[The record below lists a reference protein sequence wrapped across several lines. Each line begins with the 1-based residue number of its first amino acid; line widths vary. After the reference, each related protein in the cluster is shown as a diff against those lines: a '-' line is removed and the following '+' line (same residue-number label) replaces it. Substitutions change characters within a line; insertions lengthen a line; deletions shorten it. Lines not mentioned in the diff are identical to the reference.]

1 MATRARAAREEEAIA
16 AYEDAVRGSADV
28 NVSEALAMRRLF
40 RAHGFTY
47 VDDSEGSPVEKLDND
62 AIKGSIFVIAPDHR
76 VSTRDDRSSEPI
88 HRHVLA
94 GEILKGHPVP
104 PPHGDSDAWD
114 ALGALERATWKKA
127 EGHIWKLIDDKF
139 GGTLQRWMRERLD
152 EELVLVKAGDYL
164 FVTDEPKYV
173 EAEIWRRYTD
183 KAEIQMIAAA
193 EQMALFGRQLP
204 ALKRRAVPALNKAT
218 KQATDK
224 AMAAYTLRAQE
235 NGEEE

>member
-1 MATRARAAREEEAIA
+1 MATMESTSLEEEAA
-16 AYEDAVRGSADV
+16 ALYENEVRSSADV
-28 NVSEALAMRRLF
+28 NVSEALAVRRLF
-40 RAHGFTY
+40 RKYGFTY
-47 VDDSEGSPVEKLDND
+47 VDDSESSAVEKLDND
-62 AIKGSIFVIAPDHR
+62 ALKEAIFEIAPDHR

-88 HRHVLA
+88 HRHTLA
-94 GEILKGHPVP
+94 GEILTGHPIP

-114 ALGALERATWKKA
+114 ALGALDRAAWKKA

-139 GGTLQRWMRERLD
+139 GGTLQRWTRERLD

-164 FVTDEPKYV
+164 FVTDEPKFV

-193 EQMALFGRQLP
+193 EQMALFGKQLP
-204 ALKRRAVPALNKAT
+204 ALKPRAVPALNKAG
-218 KQATDK
+218 KQTADK

-235 NGEEE
+235 NDEEE

>member
-1 MATRARAAREEEAIA
+1 MATTVDTALQEAIA
-16 AYEDAVRGSADV
+16 AYEDALRSSADV
-28 NVSEALAMRRLF
+28 NVSEALAVRRLF

-47 VDDSEGSPVEKLDND
+47 VDESESLPVEKLDND
-62 AIKGSIFVIAPDHR
+62 AIKGSIFEIAPNHR
-76 VSTRDDRSSEPI
+76 VSSREDRSTEPI

-94 GEILKGHPVP
+94 GEILKDHPIP

-114 ALGALERATWKKA
+114 ALDALKRATWKKA
-127 EGHIWKLIDDKF
+127 ESHIWKLIDDKF

-152 EELVLVKAGDYL
+152 EELVLVKADDYL
-164 FVTDEPKYV
+164 FVTDQAKFV
-173 EAEIWRRYTD
+173 ETEIWRRYTD

-204 ALKRRAVPALNKAT
+204 ALKRRAVPALNKAA
-218 KQATDK
+218 KQSADK

>member
-1 MATRARAAREEEAIA
+1 MATKSDTALEEAVT
-16 AYEDAVRGSADV
+16 AYEEAVRSSADV

-47 VDDSEGSPVEKLDND
+47 ADDSESPPVEKVDND
-62 AIKGSIFVIAPDHR
+62 AIKGSIFEIAPDHR
-76 VSTRDDRSSEPI
+76 VSSPDDRSSEPI

-94 GEILKGHPVP
+94 GEILKGHPIP

-114 ALGALERATWKKA
+114 ALDALERAAWKKA
-127 EGHIWKLIDDKF
+127 ESHIWKQIDDKF
-139 GGTLQRWMRERLD
+139 GATLQRWTRDRLD
-152 EELVLVKAGDYL
+152 EELVLVKAGEYL
-164 FVTDEPKYV
+164 FVTDDPKYV

-204 ALKRRAVPALNKAT
+204 ALRRRAVPALKKAT
-218 KQATDK
+218 KQVGDK
-224 AMAAYTLRAQE
+224 AMAAYTLRAEE